1 MLGRGALFA
10 LAFSFLILSVD
21 LAGAVH
27 SVSVTA
33 VSSTLSTV
41 SISGASDVYAYE
53 VNFTNPTSVT
63 ATAFYPLLADGGT
76 TTSGTSTRGDYFYVY
91 ESRLDNTQAGVLASG
106 NIFNVSYTGTLT
118 LKGSTVISSDGTEE
132 YVSYNADGTTS
143 SSGTSGGGSSATLPT
158 TPSSDVDVT
167 ITPEELSVNITSNKI
182 SSEEITLKNN
192 GASSVTLKIDLEG
205 FEDAVIGVPRSVRL
219 EPDEEKK
226 IDVKFVTSGG
236 GLVVGKILFNYG
248 DSLYKEI
255 PVVLNSRSENFLF
268 DTSLFL
274 ARQFKRVGAGTTLRA
289 QISLKE
295 VGVQAEKVDVV
306 ASYIIKDF
314 SGNSYLEESETF
326 FVLGDKEF
334 VKEFSTE
341 NLPPGKYILGLE
353 LVYPGAFA
361 TTSSQFEIVSNSWF
375 TGTNGIILLIVV
387 MVAIVAGVVIWS
399 FARKRKV
406 RRIVKKRR

>member
-1 MLGRGALFA
+1 MGVLFA
-10 LAFSFLILSVD
+10 LVLSFIILSVSFVS
-21 LAGAVH
+21 AIH
-27 SVSVTA
+27 SISVIT
-33 VSSTLSTV
+33 VNSTLVTV
-41 SISGASDVYAYE
+41 NLKDASGVYAYE
-53 VNFTNPTSVT
+53 VNFTSPTSVI
-63 ATAFYPLLADGGT
+63 ATTFYPFLASDGT

-91 ESRLDNTQAGVLASG
+91 ESRLDNTQAGVTGAG

-118 LKGSTVISSDGTEE
+118 LKGSTAILADGTEE
-132 YVSYNADGTTS
+132 YVNYNADGTTS
-143 SSGTSGGGSSATLPT
+143 SSGTSGGGGGGSSITLP
-158 TPSSDVDVT
+158 PSSDVDVT

-192 GASSVTLKIDLEG
+192 GVSSVTLKIDLEG
-205 FEDAVIGVPRSVRL
+205 FEDAVVGIPRSVRL
-219 EPDEEKK
+219 EPGEEKK
-226 IDVKFVTSGG
+226 IDAKFVTSGG

-268 DTSLFL
+268 DASVFL

-306 ASYIIKDF
+306 ASYVIKDF

-326 FVLGDKEF
+326 FVLGNKEF

-341 NLPPGKYILGLE
+341 NLPSGKYILGLE

-361 TTSSQFEIVSNSWF
+361 TTSSQFEIVNNSWL
-375 TGTNGIILLIVV
+375 TGTNGIILLIVIMLV
-387 MVAIVAGVVIWS
+387 IIAGVVIWA
-399 FARKRKV
+399 FTRHRRIRKIV
-406 RRIVKKRR
+406 RRRR